1 MRRVYRVDVLKCPH
15 CGGQRKVL
23 DFLLEGAAI
32 RRILTHLG
40 LDTEP
45 PAIAPARAPPEP
57 VLPFA

>member
-23 DFLLEGAAI
+23 DFLLEAAAI
-32 RRILTHLG
+32 RKILSHLR

-45 PAIAPARAPPEP
+45 PTIAPARPPPEAA
-57 VLPFA
+57 LPFA